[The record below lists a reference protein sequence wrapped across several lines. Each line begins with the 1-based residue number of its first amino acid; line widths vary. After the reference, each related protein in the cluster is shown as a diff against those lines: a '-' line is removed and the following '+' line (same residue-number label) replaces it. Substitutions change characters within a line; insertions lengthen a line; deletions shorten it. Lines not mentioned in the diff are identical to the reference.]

1 MKTVTWT
8 NDSGELKVVALF
20 VKGTGAESVRSF
32 ETEADAK
39 AAIKWLNAF
48 CGKDY
53 ANNDFPWAVKDA
65 KNGKPRQLFTRFVQA
80 ATDSPF

>member
-1 MKTVTWT
+1 MKTMTWT
-8 NDSGELKVVALF
+8 TESGELKVVALF

-53 ANNDFPWAVKDA
+53 TINDFPWAVK
-65 KNGKPRQLFTRFVQA
+65 GKDGKSRQLFKRFVQE